1 MTSGEITTI
10 ISALT
15 VAIVTIIGRWQTG
28 AQVLEN
34 TAITRSA
41 AKKAEDKLNV
51 IHELTNS
58 NLAAVMAD
66 LALANDRIAKLEA
79 LLLAVS
85 DGGKQLNGP

>member
-28 AQVLEN
+28 EQVLEN